1 MSNKTDKTG
10 HHEAIVLSRDGTGPI
25 CVRGAMTFSSA
36 AAGIQAFKPYC
47 TAGTDRVLQMDLSQI
62 ARMDS
67 AGLALLL
74 QWKRMAHSA
83 GRTIRFNGLP
93 QQARNLATVFAI
105 GSLIGTENA
114 N

>member
-1 MSNKTDKTG
+1 MSSKTDQTE
-10 HHEAIVLSRDGTGPI
+10 HHEAIVLSRDGAGPI
-25 CVRGAMTFSSA
+25 RVRGAMTFGSA
-36 AAGIQAFKPYC
+36 TAGIQAFNPYC
-47 TAGTDRVLQMDLSQI
+47 TEGTDPELQMDLSQV

-93 QQARNLATVFAI
+93 QQAQNLATVFAVDA
-105 GSLIGTENA
+105 LIGTDNA